1 VAISSSQVSDTAHRS
16 HPARVKVGERV
27 GVSVGGR
34 LVRATVIEDRGDLGA
49 RGQQVVRLA
58 VQAPAAAAEP
68 YEVELPVDW
77 LQPPPSPAEAV
88 RRVSTRTPA
97 NGTPS
102 TDSGVLA
109 QGERRPRGK

>member
-1 VAISSSQVSDTAHRS
+1 MALGSMGMSGATQRAR
-16 HPARVKVGERV
+16 PARVKVGEEV

-58 VQAPAAAAEP
+58 VQSPAAGAEP

-77 LQPPPSPAEAV
+77 LAPAPGV
-88 RRVSTRTPA
+88 RRTPPA
-97 NGTPS
+97 RRAPA
-102 TDSGVLA
+102 SGPA
-109 QGERRPRGK
+109 AHAERAPRPRGK

>member
-49 RGQQVVRLA
+49 RGQ
-58 VQAPAAAAEP
+58 
-68 YEVELPVDW
+68 
-77 LQPPPSPAEAV
+77 
-88 RRVSTRTPA
+88 
-97 NGTPS
+97 
-102 TDSGVLA
+102 
-109 QGERRPRGK
+109 